1 MDQQR
6 QAHQDEI
13 QQCKDKHQQTVA
25 TNQQESALALDQ
37 LRQEHKDQ
45 LQQLEAD
52 HQERLQHIQT
62 QTETKAM
69 EDARIA
75 IQVSPLSLSSH
86 IIETSSLLLIRRN
99 AKKTMKPNSPS

>member
-1 MDQQR
+1 LEAKIRQQEERHAETMDQQR
-6 QAHQDEI
+6 QVHQDEI
-13 QQCKDKHQQTVA
+13 RQWKDKHQQTMDA
-25 TNQQESALALDQ
+25 NQRESALALDQ

-45 LQQLEAD
+45 LLQLEAD

-75 IQVSPLSLSSH
+75 IQVSSFVY
-86 IIETSSLLLIRRN
+86 
-99 AKKTMKPNSPS
+99 